1 MPPLARVRRASRH
14 DSEGLSITVPLSRE
28 RASSLAITSPYR
40 RPFEPPPRQPATAQF
55 GPYQI
60 FEQLGVGG
68 MASVHR
74 AELPGAAGFRKS
86 VALKRMHTALTE
98 DHDFVSSFVH
108 EAQLVSRLR
117 HPNIAQA
124 YDLGKIDGTYY
135 IAMELVP
142 GPTLAQVM
150 RQSRYAAGP
159 IPLPII
165 LEVLIQLCD
174 ALDHAH
180 DLRDD
185 GGHPLNLIHRD
196 VSPANVIVSSSG
208 TVKLIDFGIA
218 KARSSRV
225 VTEVGVI
232 KGKHA
237 YIAPE
242 YTYGQLDRR
251 ADLFGLGVIAHEL
264 LTGRRLFLG
273 EHEVD
278 SLRAV
283 REKTIDRPSRF
294 RANISHELDDIVMVA
309 LQRDPEQRWQTAGA
323 MRVALVTELR
333 RLGLAASGAQIRS
346 WIEWAFAQ
354 PELDAPPDSPSE
366 PSEPTVSGKRRRS
379 ARGSTAPTPAGFD
392 PTARLSKVDFAA
404 GSGGLAAVAQPGFD
418 PAAKLFWRWDL
429 VGKPRPA
436 EPDPEVEAESEPVVS
451 RGLQARLP
459 TERIRDRPTSRLLLF
474 LLSAS
479 VIAASGWLDLD
490 WWIAR
495 LG

>member
-1 MPPLARVRRASRH
+1 MLPIARVRRAPRH
-14 DSEGLSITVPLSRE
+14 ESEGLTETVPHRKQ
-28 RASSLAITSPYR
+28 RASSLAITAPFR
-40 RPFEPPPRQPATAQF
+40 RPFAPAPRRPSTARF
-55 GPYQI
+55 GPYLI
-60 FEQLGVGG
+60 YEQLGVGG

-98 DHDFVSSFVH
+98 DHDFVDAFVH

-165 LEVLIQLCD
+165 LEILIQLCD

-180 DLRDD
+180 DLCDD
-185 GGHPLNLIHRD
+185 SGRSLQLIHRD
-196 VSPANVIVSSSG
+196 VSPANLIVSTSG

-225 VTEVGVI
+225 VTETGVI

-251 ADLFGLGVIAHEL
+251 ADLFGVGVIAHEL
-264 LTGRRLFLG
+264 LAGRRLFLG
-273 EHEVD
+273 EDDVD

-283 REKTIDRPSRF
+283 RERTVEPPSRY
-294 RANISHELDDIVMVA
+294 RANITTELDDIVLTA
-309 LQRDPEQRWQTAGA
+309 LQRDPERRWQSAGA

-333 RLGLAASGAQIRS
+333 RLGLAASGAQIRG
-346 WIEWAFAQ
+346 WIEWAFEQ
-354 PELDAPPDSPSE
+354 PEIEGELTE
-366 PSEPTVSGKRRRS
+366 PSSTP
-379 ARGSTAPTPAGFD
+379 ATAPAKRLAFD
-392 PTARLSKVDFAA
+392 PTAQ
-404 GSGGLAAVAQPGFD
+404 AQ
-418 PAAKLFWRWDL
+418 WRWDAARP
-429 VGKPRPA
+429 VTPPRGA
-436 EPDPEVEAESEPVVS
+436 
-451 RGLQARLP
+451 QARLP
-459 TERIRDRPTSRLLLF
+459 TEKMRPEPTSRLLVLG
-474 LLSAS
+474 LVLA
-479 VIAASGWLDLD
+479 VIAASNWLDLG
-490 WWIAR
+490 WWLAR
-495 LG
+495 FG